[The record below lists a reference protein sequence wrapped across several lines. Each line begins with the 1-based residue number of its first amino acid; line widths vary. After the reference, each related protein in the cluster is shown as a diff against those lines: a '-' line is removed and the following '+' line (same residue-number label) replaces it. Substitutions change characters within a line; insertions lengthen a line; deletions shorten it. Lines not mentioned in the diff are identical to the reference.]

1 MPEDFRTKA
10 VLRVR
15 GHLFEDFE
23 VGQEFV
29 HHWGRTITK
38 SDTITFSTVLLHFS
52 PIYFNRE
59 YAKAEGHPDIVVNP
73 HLLFNV
79 VLGLSVQDCSE
90 MGGLFLGVQDLVYDR
105 PVYPGTTVVAKS
117 TTVDKRRSSKDPNN
131 GIVTWLTEGFDGDNK
146 RIVSFKRS
154 KSGPFKKSRGESVMI
169 KQSDLTEDDNYFE
182 DFEVGAVIKHARGKT
197 VTLLEN
203 VLITNLVMNSAQG
216 HFNEHAMAAMPW
228 GKVISYGGVNF
239 SLVLGLSAQD
249 CVENA
254 LEETGLNNIR
264 LSKSVFHG
272 DTIYAYTEILEKKD
286 ADRPDAGIVVFR
298 HYGTNERDEQIAQVD
313 RTALIKR
320 RSHWK
325 K

>member
-1 MPEDFRTKA
+1 
-10 VLRVR
+10 
-15 GHLFEDFE
+15 
-23 VGQEFV
+23 
-29 HHWGRTITK
+29 
-38 SDTITFSTVLLHFS
+38 
-52 PIYFNRE
+52 
-59 YAKAEGHPDIVVNP
+59 
-73 HLLFNV
+73 
-79 VLGLSVQDCSE
+79 
-90 MGGLFLGVQDLVYDR
+90 
-105 PVYPGTTVVAKS
+105 
-117 TTVDKRRSSKDPNN
+117 
-131 GIVTWLTEGFDGDNK
+131 
-146 RIVSFKRS
+146 
-154 KSGPFKKSRGESVMI
+154 MI

-182 DFEVGAVIKHARGKT
+182 DFEIGAVIKHSRGKT

-286 ADRPDAGIVVFR
+286 SDRPDAGIVVFR
-298 HYGTNERDEQIAQVD
+298 HYGTNERDEQVAQVD
-313 RTALIKR
+313 RTAVIKR